1 MTDTTSI
8 RDAASVILVRDRHR
22 APRVLMGQRHQRAAF
37 MPGVFVF
44 PGGAVDPQDAQV
56 SLHCDLTSACRER
69 LADGA
74 NPELCLA
81 LQGAAIR
88 EVREE
93 TGLLL
98 GRDAPWAATPAAASW
113 QIFAEECCTP
123 ASAGFRFFFRAITP
137 PGAPRRFDARFFLV
151 DADQAVAKG
160 DLDDFSRAD
169 DELSNLQWV
178 PLADVSSLR
187 IAFITHLALEK
198 ALPLIAHDDPPAEV
212 PLIQGSRES
221 MLRRA
226 REDGGRFAY

>member
-1 MTDTTSI
+1 MTDTTPI

-44 PGGAVDPQDAQV
+44 PGGAVDPQDAGV
-56 SLHCDLTSACRER
+56 PVHCDLSAACLER

-74 NPELCLA
+74 GAGLSLA

-98 GRDAPWAATPAAASW
+98 GRNEPWAAEPAAASW
-113 QIFAEECCTP
+113 QIFADESCTP

-151 DADQAVAKG
+151 DADQALAKG

-178 PLADVSSLR
+178 PLNQVASLR
-187 IAFITHLALEK
+187 IAFITHLALER
-198 ALPLIAHDDPPAEV
+198 ALPLIGHDEPPAEV
-212 PLIQGSRES
+212 PLVQGSRKS

-226 REDGGRFAY
+226 RADGDRFAY

>member
-1 MTDTTSI
+1 MTDTTPI
-8 RDAASVILVRDRHR
+8 RDAASVILVRDRDR

-44 PGGAVDPQDAQV
+44 PGGAVDPQDERV
-56 SLHCDLTSACRER
+56 PVHCDLSAVCRER

-74 NPELCLA
+74 SAGLSLA

-98 GRDAPWAATPAAASW
+98 GRNEPWAAESAAASW
-113 QIFAEECCTP
+113 QIFADECCTP

-151 DADQAVAKG
+151 DADRAVAKG
-160 DLDDFSRAD
+160 GLDDFSRAD

-178 PLADVSSLR
+178 PLADVTSLR
-187 IAFITHLALEK
+187 IAFITHLALER
-198 ALPLIAHDDPPAEV
+198 ALPLIGHDEPPADV

-226 REDGGRFAY
+226 REDGDRFAY